1 MVRSQIAG
9 YGRSSKTRCAACA
22 IVLTLGAGLAGQAAA
37 QALLAAAPGLA
48 GSADTSIPL
57 LAGAADEGECEPAL
71 ASDLQRN
78 HFSTLLAS
86 VEAGSPAARARNGGA
101 RSVPNEGLPFAA
113 AAGGSAARS
122 GAPLGAQQQSQPP
135 RHSQQSPQSQQ
146 WDIVVADKTL
156 NVTMARWAAQA
167 GWQLLWELPV
177 DYAVEAHTQVSG
189 SFEEAVAIVARS
201 MESAEIPMKAV
212 FYQGNKVLRIMAK
225 GSE

>member
-1 MVRSQIAG
+1 MVRSDIAG
-9 YGRSSKTRCAACA
+9 YGRSSKIRCAACA
-22 IVLTLGAGLAGQAAA
+22 IVLALGAGQAGA
-37 QALLAAAPGLA
+37 QALSAPGLA
-48 GSADTSIPL
+48 SSVDTRIPL
-57 LAGAADEGECEPAL
+57 LAGEAGQAGEEECEPAL
-71 ASDLQRN
+71 ASDLTRN
-78 HFSTLLAS
+78 HYSMLLAS
-86 VEAGSPAARARNGGA
+86 VDTGARTARARNAGA
-101 RSVPNEGLPFAA
+101 RAVPNEGLPLAA
-113 AAGGSAARS
+113 ASAAPRNTAPATAAQ
-122 GAPLGAQQQSQPP
+122 GA
-135 RHSQQSPQSQQ
+135 RQ

-177 DYAVEAHTQVSG
+177 DYAVEAHTQVNG